1 MSSFPS
7 INDDLA
13 KLGLSRDLSGTG
25 KTGTSS
31 SDRSKVGQGA
41 AGLGAEDFLA
51 LMVAQFKNQDPTKPV
66 DNAQFIAQL
75 ASFGT
80 VTGIDE
86 LNKSMQSLTTSY
98 ASGQTVQAASLLGRQ
113 VLVQQPTGWL
123 DAGGELRGA
132 IDVPAGAQRVTL
144 QIKDGAGQ
152 VVRTIDAG
160 ALPAGLAKFG
170 WDGRLADGTTAP
182 AGRYT
187 IEASAF
193 VGGKSEAASTLV
205 EARVESVTLGA
216 PGQPVT
222 LSLRGLADVTMSDV
236 KQIS

>member
-1 MSSFPS
+1 MSSLSS
-7 INDDLA
+7 IGDDLA
-13 KLGLSRDLSGTG
+13 KLGLGRDLAGAG
-25 KTGTSS
+25 GVAGA
-31 SDRSKVGQGA
+31 DRSKVGRGA

-51 LMVAQFKNQDPTKPV
+51 LMIAQFKNQDPTKPV

-98 ASGQTVQAASLLGRQ
+98 ASGQTVQAASLLGRD
-113 VLVQQPTGWL
+113 VLVNRATGWL

-132 IDVPAGAQRVTL
+132 IDVPAGAQRVAV
-144 QIKDGAGQ
+144 QVKDAAGQ

-160 ALPAGLAKFG
+160 SLPAGLAKFA
-170 WDGRLADGTTAP
+170 WDGRVDGGAAAR

-187 IEASAF
+187 IEATAL
-193 VGGKSEAASTLV
+193 VAGRSEAATTLV

-222 LSLRGLADVTMSDV
+222 LSLRGLADVAMTDV